1 MKSRFMFLPISLMMM
16 VSCTESNSLCNEKQ
30 LLGEWHEIMPVNKHI
45 IQGVILEKDGK
56 ASSVGMATLK
66 YNGWQLLNSGKEC
79 RIVLSGESIGNG
91 QTIQFTDTL
100 NVISLNRDT
109 LTLGK
114 GDMYRIQ
121 YTKSLETNKQIIGD
135 SDASMGYTYSKVLDK
150 KIRIFEVGSRVLSAT
165 DSNAAMAGYV
175 VFSEDSSNVE
185 LFLPEGTVI
194 LEKRTR
200 PNGSAVWNIEDDDT
214 YILEKYYDE
223 WLVSKRNT
231 LLYTTTGKNNTI
243 DAEFIN
249 DSGDMLN
256 VTYFNTVG
264 MAQVKYKGIDYLLR
278 QYPTASGYG
287 YKNSF
292 IDIRGKGKNLIL
304 SMLGDNTSIEFT
316 EK

>member
-1 MKSRFMFLPISLMMM
+1 MM
-16 VSCTESNSLCNEKQ
+16 SCTESTRLCNEK
-30 LLGEWHEIMPVNKHI
+30 LFIGEWHEIMPVNTRI
-45 IQGVILEKDGK
+45 IQGVVLEKDGK

-66 YNGWQLLNSGKEC
+66 YDGWKLLNSGKEC

-100 NVISLNRDT
+100 NVISLNGDT

-114 GDMYRIQ
+114 GDMYRIR
-121 YTKSLETNKQIIGD
+121 YTKSVGTDKQIIGG

-165 DSNAAMAGYV
+165 DSNATMAGYV
-175 VFSEDSSNVE
+175 VFSNDSSKAE
-185 LFLPEGTVI
+185 LFLPEETVI

-200 PNGSAVWNIEDDDT
+200 PDGSIVWNIEDDDT
-214 YILEKYYDE
+214 YVLENYCDE
-223 WLVSKRNT
+223 WLVSKRST
-231 LLYTTTGKNNTI
+231 LLYTTTGRSNAI
-243 DAEFIN
+243 DAEFTN
-249 DSGDMLN
+249 GGDMLN
-256 VTYFNTVG
+256 VTYFNTIG

-304 SMLGDNTSIEFT
+304 SMIGNNTSIEFI

>member
-1 MKSRFMFLPISLMMM
+1 MIM
-16 VSCTESNSLCNEKQ
+16 VSCTESSSLCDEQQ

-45 IQGVILEKDGK
+45 IQGVILEKNGK

-66 YNGWQLLNSGKEC
+66 YNGWQLLNNCKEC

-165 DSNAAMAGYV
+165 DSNATMAGYV

-185 LFLPEGTVI
+185 LFLPEETVI

-200 PNGSAVWNIEDDDT
+200 PDGSAVWNIEDDDT
-214 YILEKYYDE
+214 YILEKYNDE
-223 WLVSKRNT
+223 WLVSKRNK
-231 LLYTTTGKNNTI
+231 LLYTTTGRSNSI
-243 DAEFIN
+243 DVEFTN
-249 DSGDMLN
+249 GSGDMLN
-256 VTYFNTVG
+256 VTYFNTIG